1 MLGLAMLGLAMLG
14 LAMLGLSSLA
24 RAGWRAMNY
33 RHAFHAGNF
42 ADVVKHVA
50 LARILVHLHGK
61 PAAFRVIDTH
71 AGAGVYDLAGEE
83 ASRSGEWRAGIGRL
97 LAAPISPAVQALL
110 KPYLDVVAS
119 LNGTSTTGLI
129 SARAGIQSDDPNG
142 DDPSRNDPSRND
154 PSRNDP
160 SRNDPSGNERIGRA
174 SRECESVLTVY
185 PGSPALARAFLRPQ
199 DRLVACEL
207 EPKAYALLAHN
218 LERDRRIKT
227 VAIDGW
233 MALSAYVPPLE
244 RRGIIV
250 VDPPFEEAQDF
261 TRLAH
266 GLETAHRKWATG
278 IYLLWYPIKGRQE
291 PDALARRLK
300 RSGIGRILRAEFAVD
315 ATPTEGPLGGCG
327 LIIVNPPWT
336 FENELATI
344 LPELVKAVG
353 SRNSNY
359 RLDWIAGEN

>member
-1 MLGLAMLGLAMLG
+1 
-14 LAMLGLSSLA
+14 
-24 RAGWRAMNY
+24 MNY

-42 ADVVKHVA
+42 ADVVKHTV
-50 LARILVHLHGK
+50 LTRILVHLLGK

-97 LAAPISPAVQALL
+97 LAAPIAPAVQALL

-119 LNGTSTTGLI
+119 LN
-129 SARAGIQSDDPNG
+129 SALAAPHAGSQG
-142 DDPSRNDPSRND
+142 DDSDEK
-154 PSRNDP
+154 
-160 SRNDPSGNERIGRA
+160 ERFA
-174 SRECESVLTVY
+174 SASPGSEPALTTY

-199 DRLVACEL
+199 DRLIACEL
-207 EPKAYALLAHN
+207 EPKAHALLAHN
-218 LERDRRIKT
+218 LARDRRIKT

-233 MALSAYVPPLE
+233 TALNAYVPPSE

-250 VDPPFEEAQDF
+250 VDPPFEQAQDF

-266 GLETAHRKWATG
+266 GLETAYRKWASG

-291 PDALARRLK
+291 PDALARRLR
-300 RSGIGRILRAEFAVD
+300 RSSIARILRAELAVA
-315 ATPTEGPLGGCG
+315 ATLAQGPLGGCG
-327 LIIVNPPWT
+327 LIVVNPPWT
-336 FENELATI
+336 LENELAAI
-344 LPELVKAVG
+344 LPELVEALG

-359 RLDWIAGEN
+359 RLDWITGEN

>member
-1 MLGLAMLGLAMLG
+1 
-14 LAMLGLSSLA
+14 
-24 RAGWRAMNY
+24 MNY

-42 ADVVKHVA
+42 ADVIKHAVFT
-50 LARILVHLHGK
+50 RILVHLLGK

-83 ASRSGEWRAGIGRL
+83 ASRSGEWREGIGRL
-97 LAAPISPAVQALL
+97 VRMPIAPAVRALL

-119 LNGTSTTGLI
+119 LNSASLRSASTAQLI
-129 SARAGIQSDDPNG
+129 PEHASRHDRSNQDDF
-142 DDPSRNDPSRND
+142 DQ
-154 PSRNDP
+154 
-160 SRNDPSGNERIGRA
+160 NERSLHSGLHENDQHTSA
-174 SRECESVLTVY
+174 SAGAEYALTSY

-218 LERDRRIKT
+218 LGRDRRIKT

-233 MALSAYVPPLE
+233 MAMNAYVPPSE
-244 RRGIIV
+244 RRGIVV

-261 TRLAH
+261 PRLAH
-266 GLETAHRKWATG
+266 GLETAYRKWASG

-291 PDALARRLK
+291 PDALVRRLK
-300 RSGIGRILRAEFAVD
+300 RSGIARILRAEFAIA
-315 ATPTEGPLGGCG
+315 ATPAQGPLGGCG

-336 FENELATI
+336 LENELAAL
-344 LPELVKAVG
+344 LPELVNVLG

>member
-1 MLGLAMLGLAMLG
+1 
-14 LAMLGLSSLA
+14 
-24 RAGWRAMNY
+24 MNY

-42 ADVVKHVA
+42 ADVVKHAV
-50 LARILVHLHGK
+50 LARILVHLRGK

-97 LAAPISPAVQALL
+97 LTAPIAPAVQALL

-119 LNGTSTTGLI
+119 LNGAPAAPLVPAQAGTRADESSQNQRSLDHGVRPNEQVADASFGTGST
-129 SARAGIQSDDPNG
+129 
-142 DDPSRNDPSRND
+142 
-154 PSRNDP
+154 
-160 SRNDPSGNERIGRA
+160 
-174 SRECESVLTVY
+174 LTTY

-207 EPKAYALLAHN
+207 EPKAYALLAHHFA
-218 LERDRRIKT
+218 RDRRIKT

-233 MALSAYVPPLE
+233 MALNGYVPPSE
-244 RRGIIV
+244 RRGIVI

-266 GLETAHRKWATG
+266 GLEAAHRKWASG
-278 IYLLWYPIKGRQE
+278 IYVLWYPIKGRQE

-300 RSGIGRILRAEFAVD
+300 RSGITRILRAELAVD
-315 ATPTEGPLGGCG
+315 ATPAQGPLGGCG
-327 LIIVNPPWT
+327 LIVLNPPWT
-336 FENELATI
+336 LENELAAI
-344 LPELVKAVG
+344 LPELVKALG

>member
-1 MLGLAMLGLAMLG
+1 
-14 LAMLGLSSLA
+14 
-24 RAGWRAMNY
+24 MNY

-42 ADVVKHVA
+42 ADVIKHAV
-50 LARILVHLHGK
+50 LTRILVHLLAK

-71 AGAGVYDLAGEE
+71 AGSGVYDLAGEE

-97 LAAPISPAVQALL
+97 LAAPIAPAVQALL
-110 KPYLDVVAS
+110 KPYLDVVVS
-119 LNGTSTTGLI
+119 LN
-129 SARAGIQSDDPNG
+129 SAPAVALVPTQAATKSDD
-142 DDPSRNDPSRND
+142 SSE
-154 PSRNDP
+154 
-160 SRNDPSGNERIGRA
+160 NERRA
-174 SRECESVLTVY
+174 SVSSGSESALTIY

-207 EPKAYALLAHN
+207 EPNAYALLAHH
-218 LERDRRIKT
+218 LARDRRIKT

-233 MALSAYVPPLE
+233 MALNAYVPPLE
-244 RRGIIV
+244 RRGIVV

-266 GLETAHRKWATG
+266 GLEAAHRKWASG

-300 RSGIGRILRAEFAVD
+300 RSSIARILRAELAVA
-315 ATPTEGPLGGCG
+315 ATPAQGPLGGCG
-327 LIIVNPPWT
+327 LIIINPPWT
-336 FENELATI
+336 LENELAAL
-344 LPELVKAVG
+344 LPELVKALG

>member
-1 MLGLAMLGLAMLG
+1 
-14 LAMLGLSSLA
+14 
-24 RAGWRAMNY
+24 MNY

-119 LNGTSTTGLI
+119 FNGASTAALVSTRTGT
-129 SARAGIQSDDPNG
+129 GDDASGDNASGEHPSGNDSSG
-142 DDPSRNDPSRND
+142 DDPS
-154 PSRNDP
+154 
-160 SRNDPSGNERIGRA
+160 GNMRIEGA
-174 SRECESVLTVY
+174 SPECKNVLTVY

-233 MALSAYVPPLE
+233 MALSAYVPPSE

-266 GLETAHRKWATG
+266 GLETAHRKWASG

-291 PDALARRLK
+291 PDALARKLK
-300 RSGIGRILRAEFAVD
+300 RSSIGRILRAEFAVG
-315 ATPTEGPLGGCG
+315 ATPVQGPLGGCG

-336 FENELATI
+336 FEKELATI
-344 LPELVKAVG
+344 LQELVKTLG